1 MITLITGA
9 GSGLGRAAAL
19 RMARR
24 SQVVLFDKNAES
36 ASSVAREIESDGGKA
51 VAYACDVA
59 SGAQVREAVAR
70 AQREVGPVD
79 ALFNNAGIS
88 IRTPVEAIGE
98 DEWDLMMGVH
108 VRGMFLVAQAVLH
121 GMTARRAGVIV
132 NTSSDFAVIGVPGN
146 AAYCAAKS
154 AIYSL
159 TKALALEFA
168 AHGVRVNAVGPGPI
182 DTPILRSGRTNAQYA
197 QAVAANEARTPMGR
211 LGRPEEVAAVVD
223 FLFSDRASYINGQ
236 LIQPNGGAVMW

>member
-19 RMARR
+19 RLARR
-24 SQVVLFDKNAES
+24 SQIVLFDKNAD
-36 ASSVAREIESDGGKA
+36 AVAAVAHEIETGGGRA
-51 VAYACDVA
+51 FAYGCDVTF
-59 SGAQVREAVAR
+59 GDQVRECVAR
-70 AQREVGPVD
+70 AQGDVGPMD

-88 IRTPVEAIGE
+88 IRTPVEAISE
-98 DEWDLMMGVH
+98 AEWDLMMGTH
-108 VRGMFLVAQAVLH
+108 VRGMFLVAQTVLR
-121 GMTARRAGVIV
+121 GMVARGSGAIV
-132 NTSSDFAVIGVPGN
+132 NTSSDFAVIGVPNN

-154 AIYSL
+154 GIYSL

-168 AHGVRVNAVGPGPI
+168 AFGVRVNAVGPGPI
-182 DTPILRSGRTNAQYA
+182 DTPILHADRTDAQYA

-223 FLFSDRASYINGQ
+223 FLLSERASYINGQ